1 MGVGRGLGN
10 GLGSG
15 PTERRGHGRLGR
27 VRRLCGK
34 VIDEEPRWS
43 RGARSPSAAVGC
55 APAPDLSK
63 QSTGLRSHLFQI
75 NPRGRVLV
83 RPSPVE

>member
-10 GLGSG
+10 GLG
-15 PTERRGHGRLGR
+15 
-27 VRRLCGK
+27 
-34 VIDEEPRWS
+34 
-43 RGARSPSAAVGC
+43 SAAVGC

-63 QSTGLRSHLFQI
+63 QSTGLRPHLFQI